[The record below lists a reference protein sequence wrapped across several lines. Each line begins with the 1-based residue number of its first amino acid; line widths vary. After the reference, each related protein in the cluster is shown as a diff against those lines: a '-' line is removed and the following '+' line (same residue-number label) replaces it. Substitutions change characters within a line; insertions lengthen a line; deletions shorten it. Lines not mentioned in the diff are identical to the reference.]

1 MNKFV
6 PKLDEMCNS
15 SYSLYYNLNITVGN
29 DKHEPSQ
36 RYGKESSLFKRSELN
51 DDKVQPQQVPR
62 PTLITDEGAGFKESA
77 QICNLHHQYDRRH
90 FVDKIK
96 NHWHSVQDKEEYRTT
111 VVKILDTA
119 DKEDLDELLTSA
131 LHDYRDDANALKLLQ
146 KIVDKKESLCFAFT
160 SDRFTNGHVSSQRA
174 ESKNSSI
181 KARGKLEEYLAQAT
195 IPQSLNIISR
205 NVRTQDEKIVAELS
219 ELRRQNKVV
228 GDYYTESFNQ
238 SKIHAG
244 SFKCI
249 EATSNAWEYKV
260 RENSTS
266 IKFSL
271 VNLHGEVYWKGVL
284 YCIPV
289 CSCCFFVTT
298 HIICSCICAAAS
310 RCEEFNIDDN
320 RHIHPFFLVMS
331 HPLWNIAIDAA
342 GLQDYED
349 PPPQW
354 TKSSELDKSREV
366 SSHMV
371 RGSTVLPTGE
381 V

>member
-15 SYSLYYNLNITVGN
+15 SYSLYYNLDITVGN

-284 YCIPV
+284 YCTSNGPGKPGRLVKQI
-289 CSCCFFVTT
+289 SCCVNIRTYAALRLWKQ
-298 HIICSCICAAAS
+298 ISCCVNIQESRFGAFRPMDTRPAPRRLPAARPRPA
-310 RCEEFNIDDN
+310 RLPRPPARAEKI
-320 RHIHPFFLVMS
+320 R
-331 HPLWNIAIDAA
+331 A
-342 GLQDYED
+342 GL
-349 PPPQW
+349 W
-354 TKSSELDKSREV
+354 TRA
-366 SSHMV
+366 
-371 RGSTVLPTGE
+371 G
-381 V
+381 